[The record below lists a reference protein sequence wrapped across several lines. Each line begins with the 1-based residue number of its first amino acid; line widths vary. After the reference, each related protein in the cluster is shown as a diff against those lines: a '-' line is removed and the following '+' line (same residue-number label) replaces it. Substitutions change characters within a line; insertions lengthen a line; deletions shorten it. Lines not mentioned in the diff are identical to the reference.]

1 MFLLI
6 MCFAVG
12 RKLINI
18 IWMHELNHLL
28 LQSVPT
34 LWTIMSPKGTAQKS
48 PLTWMYPCAD
58 VDIRCRNDLEI
69 NMI

>member
-6 MCFAVG
+6 MCFAVR

-34 LWTIMSPKGTAQKS
+34 LWTWHPGVNPDQVRTPS
-48 PLTWMYPCAD
+48 
-58 VDIRCRNDLEI
+58 E
-69 NMI
+69 